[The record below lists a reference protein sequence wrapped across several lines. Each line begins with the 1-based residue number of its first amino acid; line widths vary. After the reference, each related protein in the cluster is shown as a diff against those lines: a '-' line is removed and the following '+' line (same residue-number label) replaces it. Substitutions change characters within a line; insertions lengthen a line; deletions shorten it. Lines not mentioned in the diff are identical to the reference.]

1 MPFIEE
7 LTEATGRVAETAG
20 QAVVRIGRD
29 GGRGAG
35 TVIAPGL
42 VLTSA
47 HNLRGPEVTVT
58 FADGRAVTGTAKG
71 VDGDGDLAVIAVD
84 TGTAAPIGWEASAE
98 GPKLGAAVFALAL
111 PAAGSGPRLTFGLV
125 TGVGHSFRGP
135 RGRLIADG
143 VEHSAP
149 LGRGSSGGPLVDPAG
164 RLVAVNTHRPGDGLY
179 LAVPATEALKARVD
193 ALAAGETPAR
203 RHLGVALT
211 PGHVAR
217 RLRARSACRP
227 VTGCWCETSART
239 PRPRLRGWR
248 EATSLWPPAVSRSP
262 PSTPCSP
269 PSTGSGKTATWPSR
283 SCEAPTRCRSRSIS
297 ALDRGDQ
304 PGSACAPGVG
314 PAAHPGVG
322 PAFPPNGVPSPGRE
336 GSGPDRLDGP
346 RWSRP
351 PRTPPPEQVRRSP
364 GPNDA
369 ARQGGLAPPIAP
381 TCFRL

>member
-47 HNLRGPEVTVT
+47 HNLRGPEVTVS
-58 FADGRAVTGTAKG
+58 FSDGRAVTGTAKG
-71 VDGDGDLAVIAVD
+71 VDGDRDLAVVAVD
-84 TGTAAPIGWEASAE
+84 TGTATPIVWEASAE

-111 PAAGSGPRLTFGLV
+111 PAAGTGPRLTFGLV

-149 LGRGSSGGPLVDPAG
+149 LGRGSSGGPLVDAAG

-203 RHLGVALT
+203 RQLGVALT

-217 RLRARSACRP
+217 RLRAAVGLPARDGVLIRDVGEDTPAKAAGLARGDLIVAAGGQP
-227 VTGCWCETSART
+227 VT
-239 PRPRLRGWR
+239 
-248 EATSLWPPAVSRSP
+248 
-262 PSTPCSP
+262 
-269 PSTGSGKTATWPSR
+269 
-283 SCEAPTRCRSRSIS
+283 SID
-297 ALDRGDQ
+297 ALLTTID
-304 PGSACAPGVG
+304 GVG
-314 PAAHPGVG
+314 
-322 PAFPPNGVPSPGRE
+322 E
-336 GSGPDRLDGP
+336 DGNLVL
-346 RWSRP
+346 
-351 PRTPPPEQVRRSP
+351 TVVR
-364 GPNDA
+364 GNDEV
-369 ARQGGLAPPIAP
+369 
-381 TCFRL
+381 TVEVHFDS